1 MKKILLIAVPVVVVI
16 IYGYTTAAVQS
27 SCVVC
32 HTNENILKKLCR
44 PFQAPAGEGEG

>member
-1 MKKILLIAVPVVVVI
+1 MKKILLIAIPVVLLI

-27 SCVVC
+27 SCVIC
-32 HTNENILKKLCR
+32 HTNESIMKKLCR